1 MARVINQLIALQGRA
16 EPVDIRKLVGPRNQ
30 TTHVW
35 AMSDGATIVLT
46 GTIRPHRRGKSPNVF
61 DTVERLDKPYR
72 VVAATIKRKYTL
84 SRKKEEAKT

>member
-16 EPVDIRKLVGPRNQ
+16 EPVDIRKLVGPQNQ

-35 AMSDGATIVLT
+35 GMSDGATIVLT
-46 GTIRPHRRGKSPNVF
+46 GTIRPQRRGKSPNVF
-61 DTVERLDKPYR
+61 DTVERLDKPVR
-72 VVAATIKRKYTL
+72 VVAANIKRKYTL